1 MTMLLEVE
9 GIRAGYGQGNVLHG
23 VDLAVDA
30 GKVVAVLGPN
40 GAGKSTLLKVI
51 AGFVRPGSGSVRLD
65 GNDVVGAT
73 PAELARCG
81 LYWLPEGRAV
91 FPSLSVSENLR
102 LSSGGPERAEQDLE
116 ATFAAFP
123 RLAERRTQAA
133 GTMSGGEQR
142 MLALARA
149 FLAGPLVLLLD
160 EPSLGLAPKVV
171 DEVFAGIERF
181 RDEGTAVV
189 LVEQYVHRSLA
200 LADHA
205 VVLERGRVGF
215 AGPTA
220 TLDADEV
227 GARYLGSAVSTR
239 SRKRPARAA
248 RRR

>member
-1 MTMLLEVE
+1 MTLLNVE
-9 GIRAGYGQGNVLHG
+9 GIRAGYGLGNVLHG

-30 GKVVAVLGPN
+30 GQVVAVLGPN

-51 AGFVRPGSGSVRLD
+51 AGFVRPESGQIRLAD
-65 GNDVVGAT
+65 VDVVGAT

-91 FPSLSVSENLR
+91 FPSLSVIENLR
-102 LSSGGPERAEQDLE
+102 LASGAPERGESDFDAAFD
-116 ATFAAFP
+116 AFP
-123 RLAERRTQAA
+123 RLSERRTQAA

-181 RDEGTAVV
+181 RDQGTAVV

-215 AGPTA
+215 AGPTSS
-220 TLDADEV
+220 LDADEV
-227 GARYLGSAVSTR
+227 GARYLGTAVSKR
-239 SRKRPARAA
+239 SRGRSGRA

>member
-1 MTMLLEVE
+1 MRAALLEVE
-9 GIRAGYGQGNVLHG
+9 GVRAGYGLGNVLHG
-23 VDLAVDA
+23 VDLAVGA
-30 GKVVAVLGPN
+30 GQVVAVLGPN

-51 AGFVRPGSGSVRLD
+51 AGFVRPESGHVRLD
-65 GNDVVGAT
+65 GNDVVGA
-73 PAELARCG
+73 PPSELARCG

-91 FPSLSVSENLR
+91 FPSLSVTENLR
-102 LSSGGPERAEQDLE
+102 LSSGAPERGEEPFE
-116 ATFAAFP
+116 AAFAAFP

-149 FLAGPLVLLLD
+149 FLAEPLVLLLD

-171 DEVFAGIERF
+171 DEVFAGIGRF
-181 RDEGTAVV
+181 RDNGTAVV

-220 TLDADEV
+220 SLDADEV
-227 GARYLGSAVSTR
+227 GARYLGTAVSTR
-239 SRKRPARAA
+239 SRGRSGRA